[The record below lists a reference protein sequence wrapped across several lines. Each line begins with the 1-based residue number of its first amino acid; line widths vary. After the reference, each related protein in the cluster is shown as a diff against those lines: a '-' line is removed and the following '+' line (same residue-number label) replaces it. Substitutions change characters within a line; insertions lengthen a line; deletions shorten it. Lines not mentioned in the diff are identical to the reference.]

1 MNEITDLPAP
11 SGNLGSAPAF
21 TPYEVAP
28 ALQNRAEASQIVEGE
43 YPAMFRDAGI
53 AGTVVV
59 HVFIEPNGLV
69 GNAAVA
75 NSSGQVQLDEA
86 ALRAIRKFEFS
97 PALIRGQ
104 PTAVWVAIPVTFRL
118 P

>member
-1 MNEITDLPAP
+1 
-11 SGNLGSAPAF
+11 
-21 TPYEVAP
+21 
-28 ALQNRAEASQIVEGE
+28 
-43 YPAMFRDAGI
+43 MFRDAGI